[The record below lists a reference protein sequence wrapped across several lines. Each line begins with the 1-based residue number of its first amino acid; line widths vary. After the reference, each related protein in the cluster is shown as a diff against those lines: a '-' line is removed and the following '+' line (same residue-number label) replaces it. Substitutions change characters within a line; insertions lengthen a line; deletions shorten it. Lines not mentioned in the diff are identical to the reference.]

1 MTTSTFIE
9 GREGRAAGGA
19 ALPVALIGG
28 NGYVSGEVA
37 RLLAGHP
44 RLRLAQVA
52 STSRVGESL
61 GAVFPHLAGSEVE
74 ALTFSALDDVVAS
87 VGAGELAGVLLAT
100 PHGASAAVVERLLT
114 AAAGSSTTP
123 HLVDLSADFRFADPA
138 RYERVYGAPHGAPGR
153 LAEFACALP
162 DLDRSVPA
170 VHVAHPGCFTTAATL
185 GAAPFLALGL
195 AEPSVFAA
203 AVTGSS
209 GSGRKLSEG
218 AHHPERRSTM
228 VGYGALAHRHEPEMR
243 LLLGRLRGG
252 VEPDV
257 RFVPHSGPFVR
268 GIHATLSLTLTPEA
282 PADVDDLVAR
292 AAAFYAASP
301 FVTVTAKP
309 PALTEVVGTNRARL
323 GVAVRG
329 RDLVVFSVIDN
340 LVKGAAGGG
349 VQWMNRLLGLP
360 DDAGLRLPGLGW
372 L

>member
-1 MTTSTFIE
+1 MTTPTFTE
-9 GREGRAAGGA
+9 AEAGA
-19 ALPVALIGG
+19 MLPVALIGG
-28 NGYVSGEVA
+28 NGYVAGEVA

-44 RLRLAQVA
+44 RLRLALVA

-61 GAVFPHLAGSEVE
+61 GAVFPHLGGSTLAGL
-74 ALTFSALDDVVAS
+74 AFSSVDDVLAAMA
-87 VGAGELAGVLLAT
+87 AGELAGVFLAT
-100 PHGASAAVVERLLT
+100 PHGAAAPVVDRLLT
-114 AAAGSSTTP
+114 AAAGTP
-123 HLVDLSADFRFADPA
+123 RPPRLVDLSADFRFADPA
-138 RYERVYGAPHGAPGR
+138 RYERVYGAPHAAPAR
-153 LAEFACALP
+153 LAEFTCGIPELEP
-162 DLDRSVPA
+162 GVPPA
-170 VHVAHPGCFTTAATL
+170 HVAHPGCFTTAVTL

-195 AEPSVFAA
+195 AEPSVFVA

-209 GSGRKLSEG
+209 GSGRTPTPG
-218 AHHPERRSTM
+218 THHPERRSTM
-228 VGYGALAHRHEPEMR
+228 LAYSPLGHRHEPEMR

-252 VEPDV
+252 AEPDV

-268 GIHATLSLTLTPEA
+268 GIHATLSLTLTPDA
-282 PADVDDLVAR
+282 PSDAAELVAR
-292 AAAFYAASP
+292 AAAYYAHSP

-329 RDLVVFSVIDN
+329 RDLVVLLTLDN

-360 DDAGLRLPGLGW
+360 EDSGLRLPGLGW